1 MRDAV
6 SSKILSGL
14 AARFG
19 LRARRGK
26 QDTPPPPPCNPKRA
40 RNSAPQE
47 SVPWARKKLRLESG
61 EVGLAQ
67 EGDEDT
73 GKACGDVGLA
83 TESDAA
89 HLARHHRRGKTCDDK
104 CSRCKLCA

>member
-1 MRDAV
+1 MRHAV
-6 SSKILSGL
+6 SSKTLTGL

-19 LRARRGK
+19 LRARRGR
-26 QDTPPPPPCNPKRA
+26 QDTPPPPAPNPKRA
-40 RNSAPQE
+40 RNSGPEE
-47 SVPWARKKLRLESG
+47 SVPRARKKLRLETG

-67 EGDEDT
+67 EADQDT

-89 HLARHHRRGKTCDDK
+89 HLARHRSDRACDK
-104 CSRCKLCA
+104 CSRCKLRG